1 MSTVT
6 LVKKDLIL
14 GGLACAHC
22 AEEIGE
28 AVKKI
33 KGIENS
39 NMNFV
44 NKKLTLQIDAN
55 YNEKEI
61 IKEVI
66 KKIDSIEPGL
76 DIQVIEKK
84 ARRTNNKKEL
94 ILGGLTCAHCAEEIG
109 HAVSKM
115 EGIKNSNLNFVNK
128 KLSLELD
135 SRSNEEEIIKEV
147 IAKIDSIEPGLD
159 IQVVE
164 KKPRQISTN
173 KATKHNNKKELILGG
188 LTCAH
193 CAEEIGHAISK
204 MEGIKNSNLN
214 FVNKKLSLEL
224 NSHKDEEELIKE
236 IIAKIDSIEPGLDIQ
251 VGGSERHN
259 IDLNLNVNTSNH
271 TKKQETEK
279 IKKKKLKLSLND
291 EKSKLLKIIVGALVF
306 LFAFYQ

>member
-76 DIQVIEKK
+76 DIQV
-84 ARRTNNKKEL
+84 
-94 ILGGLTCAHCAEEIG
+94 
-109 HAVSKM
+109 
-115 EGIKNSNLNFVNK
+115 
-128 KLSLELD
+128 
-135 SRSNEEEIIKEV
+135 
-147 IAKIDSIEPGLD
+147 
-159 IQVVE
+159 
-164 KKPRQISTN
+164 
-173 KATKHNNKKELILGG
+173 
-188 LTCAH
+188 
-193 CAEEIGHAISK
+193 
-204 MEGIKNSNLN
+204 
-214 FVNKKLSLEL
+214 
-224 NSHKDEEELIKE
+224 
-236 IIAKIDSIEPGLDIQ
+236 
-251 VGGSERHN
+251 GGSERHN

-271 TKKQETEK
+271 TKTRNRKNKEK
-279 IKKKKLKLSLND
+279 EI
-291 EKSKLLKIIVGALVF
+291 KIIIK
-306 LFAFYQ
+306 